1 MARKNDH
8 PAKGWAAGFG
18 RYSAEST
25 RGNQDSE
32 EIHTRVNRQTA
43 ARYGLKIK
51 PGYEFYDRGITAAKS
66 DVRLPDLERA
76 VRVVVKQEVEALIVP
91 TLDRL
96 SRRGMRHIGEMLDA
110 VEGAGGRIIFGKENL
125 DSGNP
130 GSRAIIAFL
139 AEQARAESQAIAWRI
154 EQWQE
159 GCRLKGKWVGK
170 RPYGFQVIDGRLV
183 QHSEEARVVR
193 GMVAEFLNG
202 ASFAQIARRLN
213 DAGVPSSGAAKAADM
228 RAQGRVS
235 RTRPGVTW
243 AKETVRFVLISPALV
258 GWRSHHGRVVL
269 GPDGEPVSFGESIIT
284 PGDRARVLAEVQ
296 RRTTMVHSSSNPS
309 RVGSRTGGG
318 RPGKYLLSG
327 LARCESCT
335 LGMVGFAAPNRGYV
349 AYRCVSFSDGTR
361 CPARAYIKAPEAE
374 AEVQRQLTTRL
385 AAMEPGDPILNVI
398 AERWHELTMPEG
410 EGERAVLDSR
420 LEAVRGRIL
429 DLEEAR
435 FIRGQYVGAEDTA
448 RWDAMMARLTAQ
460 RDALL
465 EAKEKLGPSPDFDL
479 GILLD
484 DYLSEEAWSALPM
497 ARRREVLKVAVEK
510 VTIAPGRRGQV
521 PVEERVKVFLAGEEA
536 ERNRQILWI
545 AGSA

>member
-1 MARKNDH
+1 MARKQDH
-8 PAKGWAAGFG
+8 QAKGWAAGFG
-18 RYSAEST
+18 RYSAESP

-32 EIHTRVNRQTA
+32 EIHTRVNRETA

-51 PGYEFYDRGITAAKS
+51 PGYDFYDRARSGSKENIQ
-66 DVRLPDLERA
+66 LPDLQKA
-76 VRVVVKQEVEALIVP
+76 IRVVVDREVEALVVP
-91 TLDRL
+91 SMDRL
-96 SRRGMRHIGEMLDA
+96 SRRGMRHVGEMLDA
-110 VEGAGGRIIFGKENL
+110 VEDAGGRIIFGKESL

-139 AEQARAESQAIAWRI
+139 AERAREESQAIAWRI

-159 GCRLKGKWVGK
+159 GCRQKGKWVGK
-170 RPYGFQVIDGRLV
+170 RPYGFRVVDGRLV
-183 QHSEEARVVR
+183 QHPDEAPVVR
-193 GMVAEFLNG
+193 RMVAQFLSG
-202 ASFAQIARRLN
+202 ASFSQIARLLN

-235 RTRPGVTW
+235 RTRQGVTW
-243 AKETVRFVLISPALV
+243 AKETVRVVLTSPALV
-258 GWRSHHGRVVL
+258 GWRSHHGRLVL

-284 PGDRARVLAEVQ
+284 PGERARVLAEVH

-309 RVGSRTGGG
+309 RVGGRTGGG

-335 LGMVGFAAPNRGYV
+335 LGMVGFAPPNRDYA
-349 AYRCVSFSDGTR
+349 AYRCVSLSDATR

-374 AEVQRQLTTRL
+374 AEVLRQLTTRL
-385 AAMEPGDPILNVI
+385 AAMEPGDPILDVI
-398 AERWHELTMPEG
+398 AERWRELTMPEG

-435 FIRGQYVGAEDTA
+435 FIRGQYVGSEDTV

-484 DYLSEEAWSALPM
+484 DYLSEEAWNALPP
-497 ARRREVLKVAVEK
+497 ARRREVLKVAVDK
-510 VTIAPGRRGQV
+510 VTIGPGRRGRV

-536 ERNRQILWI
+536 D
-545 AGSA
+545 SAR

>member
-18 RYSAEST
+18 RYSTEST

-32 EIHTRVNRQTA
+32 EIHTRVNRETA

-66 DVRLPDLERA
+66 DVRLPDLECA
-76 VRVVVKQEVEALIVP
+76 VRAVVKQEVEALIVP
-91 TLDRL
+91 ELSRL
-96 SRRGMRHIGEMLDA
+96 SRRGMRHVGEMLDA
-110 VEGAGGRIIFGKENL
+110 IEGAGGRIIFGKETL

-139 AEQARAESQAIAWRI
+139 AERAREESQAIAWRI

-170 RPYGFQVIDGRLV
+170 RPYGFQVLDGRLV
-183 QHSEEARVVR
+183 QHPDEAQVVR
-193 GMVAEFLNG
+193 WMVAEFLNG
-202 ASFAQIARRLN
+202 ASFMRIAKHLN
-213 DAGVPSSGAAKAADM
+213 HADVPSSGAAKAADM
-228 RAQGRVS
+228 RAQGRIS
-235 RTRPGVTW
+235 RTRLGVTW
-243 AKETVRFVLISPALV
+243 AKETVRHVLINPALV
-258 GWRSHHGRVVL
+258 GWRSHHGRLVL

-284 PGDRARVLAEVQ
+284 PGERARVLAEVQ
-296 RRTTMVHSSSNPS
+296 RRTTMVHNSSNPS
-309 RVGSRTGGG
+309 RVGGKTGSG

-327 LARCESCT
+327 FARCESCT
-335 LGMVGFAAPNRGYV
+335 LGMVGFAPPNRGAYV
-349 AYRCVSFSDGTR
+349 AYRCVTFSDGTR

-374 AEVQRQLTTRL
+374 AEVLRQLTTRL
-385 AAMEPGDPILNVI
+385 AAMELGDPILDVI
-398 AERWHELTMPEG
+398 AERWRELTMPEG

-484 DYLSEEAWSALPM
+484 DYLSEEAWNALPLV
-497 ARRREVLKVAVEK
+497 RRREVLKVAVDK
-510 VTIAPGRRGQV
+510 VTIAPGRRGRV
-521 PVEERVKVFLAGEEA
+521 PAEERVKVVLAGEEA
-536 ERNRQILWI
+536 ASVR
-545 AGSA
+545 